1 MNGSEGQTGSSN
13 PSATSSAAQ
22 PAQIVPLVKACK
34 SLAETFVADLH
45 ARILKSLDESLE
57 ALRGTDDG
65 EMPDPL
71 FDELALIRK
80 ESDRLGVLF
89 RERFSTLYVAAVQP
103 STDETGRYFFSE
115 PEESAGLSLVDDSKL
130 EEWLA
135 IDNLIAKIHERW
147 SSELGGL
154 NSRFAHLLPGLR
166 INKYRLPL
174 GPDRIC
180 HAFHDALAGLD
191 TDVRARVYCYGLLD
205 RALSSEIGGFYSQ
218 VNHFLIGKGVLPSLV
233 IEAPDRTAPNRGQH
247 GGGHGDGPAM
257 YGNHN
262 GPGGVAP
269 PGGGAGIAGGYG
281 GGGYHGSGGYGG
293 GYGGGGFGA
302 GGGYAGGAGYGGGG
316 GLAGGGGNGYGG
328 AGGGYG
334 SGGVPGGGGFAPR
347 GSGAVSGGI
356 PIREQMFE
364 AMQHLLGMHWGVAV
378 DADAHPVEIELP
390 VAPVLIDTLSAL
402 QRDDAM
408 VERSGE
414 LIRGGLRHYVHGRFG
429 AVATG
434 QKGAGI
440 SRLDDETIDVI
451 SMIFDYILDD
461 RALPDFIKALIG
473 RLQIPVLKVALI
485 DREFFS
491 RKSHPA
497 RQLLNAL
504 AQAGAGWNDESDAAK
519 DRLYACME
527 SVVRRIIEEFESDVG
542 IFETLLTEFR
552 AFLDEETQRF
562 NAAQEKLLEASRQ
575 AEHEDRLRTRVHA
588 ELAMRMKDAELP
600 EDVRAFLLG
609 AWRQYLLTLAME
621 DGEEAVRPGLQLV
634 EDLLWS
640 LAPKTTADERQRL
653 TAMLPPML
661 TALQQGMARVECAQ
675 EAIER
680 LIHALEGYH
689 FASIKTS
696 IKTGG
701 KPGRPTGNVTGKAA
715 VAPAPAAT
723 DAGRRDDAAPGDAG
737 SDGVLDELDRELSEL
752 SDPDWD
758 LMSSF
763 DDIIELKSPEGD
775 GSFERMIAE
784 MGLDE
789 TLRDDGPRVEDEFTE
804 LTRKLEVGCWVE
816 LQGEGARPMRVRLA
830 WRGDERVAYSFVNRQ
845 YKVIA
850 ERPLYVLADEFR
862 SGRAAV
868 VENVAMFDRALDGVI
883 SGIMKLAGGSPA

>member
-1 MNGSEGQTGSSN
+1 MKGSEGQTGSGN
-13 PSATSSAAQ
+13 PSGTPSAGAQ
-22 PAQIVPLVKACK
+22 SAQIVPLVKACK
-34 SLAETFVADLH
+34 SLAEAFVTDLH
-45 ARILKSLDESLE
+45 LRILKSLDESLQ

-71 FDELALIRK
+71 FDELAMIRK
-80 ESDRLGVLF
+80 EGDRLGVLF

-103 STDETGRYFFSE
+103 STDDAGQYFFSQ

-154 NSRFAHLLPGLR
+154 NARFSHLLPGMR

-174 GPDRIC
+174 GPDRFC

-191 TDVRARVYCYGLLD
+191 TEVRVRVYCYGLLD

-218 VNHFLIGKGVLPSLV
+218 VNHFLIGKGILPSLV
-233 IEAPDRTAPNRGQH
+233 IETQERSAPNRRHPQ
-247 GGGHGDGPAM
+247 GGGHGGGPAM
-257 YGNHN
+257 YGDHDGFDN
-262 GPGGVAP
+262 VATT
-269 PGGGAGIAGGYG
+269 GGYG
-281 GGGYHGSGGYGG
+281 GGHPGG
-293 GYGGGGFGA
+293 GFGGRGGHVGHGGGTALGGGFGA
-302 GGGYAGGAGYGGGG
+302 GGVH
-316 GLAGGGGNGYGG
+316 GG
-328 AGGGYG
+328 AGGGHG
-334 SGGVPGGGGFAPR
+334 SGGFPGGAGFGSAGMSAPP
-347 GSGAVSGGI
+347 GGI

-364 AMQHLLGMHWGVAV
+364 AMQHLLGAHWGVAIDAGSAPV
-378 DADAHPVEIELP
+378 DIELP
-390 VAPVLIDTLSAL
+390 VAPILIDTLSAL
-402 QRDDAM
+402 QRDETM
-408 VERSGE
+408 IERSGE

-429 AVATG
+429 AVSQG
-434 QKGAGI
+434 QRGAGI

-461 RALPDFIKALIG
+461 RALPDFIKAMIG

-504 AQAGAGWNDESDAAK
+504 AQAGASWQDESDAAK

-527 SVVRRIIEEFESDVG
+527 AVIRRIVDEFESDIA

-552 AFLDEETQRF
+552 TFLEEEAQRF
-562 NAAQEKLLEASRQ
+562 SVAQEKLLEAARQ
-575 AEHEDRLRTRVHA
+575 AEQEDKLRTRA
-588 ELAMRMKDAELP
+588 LTELGARMKGKELP
-600 EDVRAFLLG
+600 EDIQAFLLG
-609 AWRQYLLTLAME
+609 PWRQYLLTLATE
-621 DGEEAVRPGLQLV
+621 SGEEAMRPALQV
-634 EDLLWS
+634 VDDLLWS
-640 LAPKTTADERQRL
+640 LVPKATADQRQRL

-661 TALQQGMARVECAQ
+661 TALQQGMTRVECSG
-675 EAIER
+675 EDCDR
-680 LIHALEGYH
+680 LIRALEGYH
-689 FASIKTS
+689 FASIKS
-696 IKTGG
+696 GIK
-701 KPGRPTGNVTGKAA
+701 
-715 VAPAPAAT
+715 
-723 DAGRRDDAAPGDAG
+723 AGIKSGARNGQLIDQREEVSDAAAPVETGVVPGSEPPGEEAG
-737 SDGVLDELDRELSEL
+737 PDGALAELDRELSEL

-758 LMSSF
+758 LMTSF
-763 DDIIELKSPEGD
+763 DDIIEMKSPEGD

-789 TLRDDGPRVEDEFTE
+789 TTRDDGPRVEDEFTE

-816 LQGEGARPMRVRLA
+816 LRGEDARSTRVRLA

-862 SGRAAV
+862 TGRASV

-883 SGIMKLAGGSPA
+883 SGIMKLTGVGNA